1 MDRQLFCDFNAIS
14 TVTALACPPDWK
26 IPLLIKFIRRD
37 GKFKFKIFTKS
48 YYSYYISVEVMFP
61 FISKIEVSFLWVI
74 SFQHFM
80 EGNFKNS
87 ITNSILLLVSNV
99 IR

>member
-1 MDRQLFCDFNAIS
+1 MNLNSRRLYRS
-14 TVTALACPPDWK
+14 K
-26 IPLLIKFIRRD
+26 IL
-37 GKFKFKIFTKS
+37 S
-48 YYSYYISVEVMFP
+48 
-61 FISKIEVSFLWVI
+61 FISKIESPFLWVI

-87 ITNSILLLVSNV
+87 ITNLILLLVSNV